1 MVSLIAIA
9 GGGDARM
16 CWLPPLLPSRWIRGE
31 ESCRERGGKRC
42 RGRGSRLLP
51 FIKTDIS
58 DFESSFYF
66 TYCFDSHHPNWYML
80 HIWVWTERIE
90 EHARCVD
97 LFVVLCCVVLFC
109 VVLYCVCCV
118 CCVCCVV
125 VLLCCVNWWGCRER
139 GGMAPAC
146 LSSASSG
153 LLSVTAPRD
162 ASCTCQITRWSSHTQ
177 HAALP
182 RKSQT
187 YLILVNST
195 L

>member
-1 MVSLIAIA
+1 M
-9 GGGDARM
+9 
-16 CWLPPLLPSRWIRGE
+16 P
-31 ESCRERGGKRC
+31 
-42 RGRGSRLLP
+42 GRGSRLLP

-80 HIWVWTERIE
+80 HIWVLTERIE
-90 EHARCVD
+90 EHASWVD
-97 LFVVLCCVVLFC
+97 LCLLCCVVLFC

-118 CCVCCVV
+118 YCVV

-162 ASCTCQITRWSSHTQ
+162 ASCTCQITRWSSHPQMQ

-182 RKSQT
+182 RPCNQQPRKRNKFW
-187 YLILVNST
+187 VNNRNK

>member
-1 MVSLIAIA
+1 M
-9 GGGDARM
+9 
-16 CWLPPLLPSRWIRGE
+16 P
-31 ESCRERGGKRC
+31 
-42 RGRGSRLLP
+42 GRGSRLLP

-80 HIWVWTERIE
+80 HIWVWTARIE
-90 EHARCVD
+90 EHASCV
-97 LFVVLCCVVLFC
+97 CCVVLFC
-109 VVLYCVCCV
+109 FVLFCVVFVVLLC
-118 CCVCCVV
+118 CCVV
-125 VLLCCVNWWGCRER
+125 VLLCLLCCVNWWGCRER

-162 ASCTCQITRWSSHTQ
+162 ASCTCQITRWSSHPQIQ
-177 HAALP
+177 HAAP
-182 RKSQT
+182 PQPWKRNKFW
-187 YLILVNST
+187 VNNRNK